1 MVWNFMLLNFIE
13 NNSLVINIGA
23 FTILTLVMVLSVI
36 KSRGIPFVQLG
47 FFVLA
52 ALGVGTLTVGE
63 TLEIAAIT
71 DLKIFD
77 LGISFF
83 VTLLVVEVFIVM
95 HVVFFYV
102 SREEN
107 RGNRLYQVVP
117 SNIDSGIYIY
127 FDRYSEVL
135 MYTEHFFNKIK
146 MNDDKAKKW
155 YKKAIKFTVDEKEFK
170 YGGFLRYLRQ
180 YDEKEFNIVI
190 EFNDFRKEEFTVT
203 KTRITEKGKVLGYI
217 LVDKKPTAA
226 EVYQIGSNKEFKLQL
241 YQYFNSLNEAVGYY
255 DNDINNYRLTEK
267 MANRL
272 GITELVID
280 LDTLKQFI
288 SEDDLVNFEKEFKQ
302 EKGTVSYRYRLKTV
316 SGLQWHE
323 EVRTVV
329 DGIVY
334 SVFRKLELTP
344 TKVVMNTKQ
353 NLEDDMNKL
362 LETEEEFGTMYLA
375 INKVIDII
383 NASGLDFANMVVDNY
398 FGYILEEVLNKDT
411 KIYRLSDFEFAIII
425 NDLTKYDELVRNIS
439 ANTSPLIKYDLFYG
453 STKYK
458 LNNNIGLATSKD
470 VLVRS
475 SDALIKALEEALSLA
490 MNEKYHKDFSIYVSK
505 SIKDENYKFEDHVVD
520 IDNKFLDE

>member
-1 MVWNFMLLNFIE
+1 MFLDFLD
-13 NNSLVINIGA
+13 NNSLVINIA
-23 FTILTLVMVLSVI
+23 AVSVLTLVLIFSIIKSKGVPVVQIGAYSIALGSVGVLSI
-36 KSRGIPFVQLG
+36 
-47 FFVLA
+47 
-52 ALGVGTLTVGE
+52 GE
-63 TLEIAAIT
+63 MFNVAAIT
-71 DLKIFD
+71 DFKLFD
-77 LGISFF
+77 LGITFF
-83 VTLLVVEVFIVM
+83 VTLLVAEMFIVM

-102 SREEN
+102 GREEN

-146 MNDDKAKKW
+146 MNDEKAKKW
-155 YKKAIKFTVDEKEFK
+155 YKKALKFIVDEKELK
-170 YGGFLRYLRQ
+170 YGGFLKHLRQ
-180 YDEKEFNIVI
+180 YDEKEFNLVI

-203 KTRITEKGKVLGYI
+203 KTRITEKGKLLGYI

-255 DNDINNYRLTEK
+255 DNDINNYRLTEQ

-272 GITELVID
+272 GITDLVVD
-280 LDTLKQFI
+280 LETLKQFI
-288 SEDDLVNFEKEFKQ
+288 CEEDYTNFEKELKQ

-329 DGIVY
+329 DGIIY

-353 NLEDDMNKL
+353 NLEEDIDKL
-362 LETEEEFGTMYLA
+362 FASESEFGAMYLA
-375 INKVIDII
+375 MSKVIDII
-383 NASGLDFANMVVDNY
+383 NQSGLDFANMVVDNY
-398 FGYILEEVLNKDT
+398 FGYITEEVLSKET
-411 KIYRLSDFEFAIII
+411 KIYRLSDYEFAVVID
-425 NDLTKYDELVRNIS
+425 DLTKYDELVRNIS

-470 VLVRS
+470 CLVRNS
-475 SDALIKALEEALSLA
+475 EELVKALEEAIELA
-490 MNEKYHKDFSIYVSK
+490 MDEKYKKDFSIYVSK